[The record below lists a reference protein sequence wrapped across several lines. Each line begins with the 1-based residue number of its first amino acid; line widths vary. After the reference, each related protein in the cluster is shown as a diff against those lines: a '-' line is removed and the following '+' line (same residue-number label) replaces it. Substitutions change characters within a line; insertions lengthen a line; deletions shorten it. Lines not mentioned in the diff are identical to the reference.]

1 MSENSALIK
10 ILVTIFY
17 SFLIGIY
24 SVLVYI
30 KFLKKINIDLEA
42 IFIIEM
48 SYIPIFILILMLVI

>member
-30 KFLKKINIDLEA
+30 KFVKK
-42 IFIIEM
+42 
-48 SYIPIFILILMLVI
+48 LI